1 MVVTHKRAV
10 LFSFVAG
17 IVAPC
22 SIEFGGRYLDSVG
35 VHRPLWWSTVFI
47 YIWPTGLWLIGT
59 SGDLRGY
66 LAFTISV
73 IANGLLYALIA
84 VLVGCFIKLF
94 RNPHEDDWWP
104 GVPRS
109 LS

>member
-1 MVVTHKRAV
+1 MVVTRKRAV

-17 IVAPC
+17 IVVPY

-35 VHRPLWWSTVFI
+35 VHRSLWWSTLFI

-73 IANGLLYALIA
+73 IANSLLYALIA
-84 VLVGCFIKLF
+84 LVVGYFIKLL
-94 RNPHEDDWWP
+94 RKPHEEDWWP
-104 GVPRS
+104 GAPGSRR
-109 LS
+109 